1 MGSATALRG
10 GISHQSGARALPRKR
25 RGVRSGFAAFLRCW
39 RARDRIR
46 ADGFKAFLFRTAL
59 NLAAN
64 RRRRKKLWRLVSF
77 DSLPDEPP
85 DARDGTTVLSHRVQR
100 ALDELPDRLK
110 RVLVLC
116 ELAGM
121 SYGEVAAVTG
131 VKEGTVGSRR
141 NRALALLRERL
152 QPQEVMPDAE

>member
-1 MGSATALRG
+1 M
-10 GISHQSGARALPRKR
+10 H
-25 RGVRSGFAAFLRCW
+25 FYAAG
-39 RARDRIR
+39 ARDRIR
-46 ADGFKAFLFRTAL
+46 AEGFKAFIFRTAL

-77 DSLPDEPP
+77 DSLPEEPQDV
-85 DARDGTTVLSHRVQR
+85 DAGASVLSPRIQR
-100 ALDELPDRLK
+100 AVDELPDRLK
-110 RVLVLC
+110 RVLLLC
-116 ELAGM
+116 EVAGM

-152 QPQEVMPDAE
+152 QSQEGIPDAE